1 MVLLTDLSRW
11 RLCGPSALSR
21 WFYVVLLTP
30 FQVSWMS
37 EGLEQVIKKLMG
49 PKGFFTHRNSLF
61 DLLARTKRGTSA
73 EAMIGD
79 IFKKVCGILG

>member
-1 MVLLTDLSRW
+1 
-11 RLCGPSALSR
+11 
-21 WFYVVLLTP
+21 
-30 FQVSWMS
+30 MS